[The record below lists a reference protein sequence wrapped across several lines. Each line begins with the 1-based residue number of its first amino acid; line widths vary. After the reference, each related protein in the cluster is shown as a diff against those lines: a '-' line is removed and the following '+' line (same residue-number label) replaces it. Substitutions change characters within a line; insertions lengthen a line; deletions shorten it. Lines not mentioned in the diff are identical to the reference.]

1 MESFDMS
8 GREGEGGALT
18 RREELVLKADIKRR
32 VGVRRE
38 RHPRLPHDI
47 LRSPILVT
55 DGILDLGRS
64 NET

>member
-1 MESFDMS
+1 MGD
-8 GREGEGGALT
+8 RLT

-47 LRSPILVT
+47 LRPPVLVA
-55 DGILDLGRS
+55 DGILDLS
-64 NET
+64 K